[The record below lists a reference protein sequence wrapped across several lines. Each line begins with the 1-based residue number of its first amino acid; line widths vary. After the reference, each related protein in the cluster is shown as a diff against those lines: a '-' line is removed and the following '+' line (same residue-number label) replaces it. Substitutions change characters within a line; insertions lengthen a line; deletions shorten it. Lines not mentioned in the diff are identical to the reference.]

1 MDERHADP
9 DGVGMS
15 AVKLTP
21 SRTTSM
27 DGALVA
33 MMAAATGFAIANI
46 YYAQPVLPLIAHD
59 LGSTGPVTFIPTATQ
74 IGYSVGII
82 LLVPVGD
89 RVDRRRV
96 ILAQCVGMTLA
107 LLSFAIATSALV
119 AMIASLA
126 IGLFATIAQQIVPF
140 AAELSEPDRRGRTVG
155 TVMSGLLAGILSAR
169 IVSGAAGEWFG
180 WRAVFWLG
188 ASLSLAMTALLY
200 VRLPHSRP
208 STKASY
214 GRLIASLGR
223 IVLDEPELRR
233 AALTQGLLFGGFSA
247 FWTTLALLLAGPR
260 YHLGSEAAGLFG
272 LLAVGSVAIAPF
284 AGRLADRHGPRSVVR
299 LGTGIV
305 LTGFVLMLCNDHLAV
320 LAVGVVVMD
329 VGVQMA
335 MIGNQSAIYA
345 LAGAA
350 PGRFNT
356 VYIAIMFALG
366 ACGSAAAS
374 TAWTASGWHAV
385 MAVGATA
392 AACAAILQIFP
403 NRRSASSSGV
413 LL

>member
-9 DGVGMS
+9 DGVGM
-15 AVKLTP
+15 
-21 SRTTSM
+21 RTVDNTSSTSSDL
-27 DGALVA
+27 DGALVL

-46 YYAQPVLPLIAHD
+46 YYAQPVLPLIAND

-74 IGYSVGII
+74 IGYSAGII
-82 LLVPVGD
+82 SLVPVGD
-89 RVDRRRV
+89 RVDRRRL
-96 ILAQCVGMTLA
+96 ILAQCVGLTLA
-107 LLSFAIATSALV
+107 LLSFAVAPNALLAIV
-119 AMIASLA
+119 ASLA

-140 AAELSEPDRRGRTVG
+140 AAELSAPDRRGRTVG
-155 TVMSGLLAGILSAR
+155 TVMSGLLVGILSAR
-169 IVSGAAGEWFG
+169 TVSGAVGEWFG

-188 ASLSLAMTALLY
+188 ASLSLAMTAILY
-200 VRLPHSRP
+200 ARLPHSRP
-208 STKASY
+208 STQASY

-233 AALTQGLLFGGFSA
+233 SALTQGLLFAGFSA

-272 LLAVGSVAIAPF
+272 LLAVGSVAVAPF
-284 AGRLADRHGPRSVVR
+284 AGQLADRHGPRSVVR
-299 LGTGIV
+299 LGTCLV
-305 LTGFVLMLCNDHLAV
+305 LAAFALMLCNDHLV
-320 LAVGVVVMD
+320 MLAAGVVVMD

-335 MIGNQSAIYA
+335 MIGNQSTIYA

-385 MAVGATA
+385 MAIATTA
-392 AACAAILQIFP
+392 AACAVILQIFP
-403 NRRSASSSGV
+403 GRRSAPSHGV
-413 LL
+413 AL